1 LQAIEVGFP
10 LCIDTGEPGDLLP
23 SVMAL
28 LHEAVDKK
36 KMDVRLVERNMA
48 RGVVTAAEVE
58 QAVKALPDDSGNAEY
73 VSIESL
79 MNDPQTGSEGQGATH
94 H

>member
-1 LQAIEVGFP
+1 
-10 LCIDTGEPGDLLP
+10 
-23 SVMAL
+23 
-28 LHEAVDKK
+28 
-36 KMDVRLVERNMA
+36 MDVRLVERNMA